1 MKRVNKTLL
10 LAIAIIVGG
19 GLGYKLLA
27 NLEPAKILLFAAA
40 CLILG
45 QAFYQ
50 IDRKLSKR
58 SR

>member
-1 MKRVNKTLL
+1 MKPVNRILL
-10 LAIAIIVGG
+10 LAIAIAAGG
-19 GLGYKLLA
+19 GLGYKLLPTS
-27 NLEPAKILLFAAA
+27 EPAKILLFAAA

-50 IDRKLSKR
+50 IDRKWSKR